1 MKLTIATA
9 KPRNPLV
16 APARMR
22 QAGRHGAGDKAQRQR
37 GRHELRRELRLA
49 DSERHSP

>member
-1 MKLTIATA
+1 MKITVKTA

-16 APARMR
+16 APTRMR
-22 QAGRHGAGDKAQRQR
+22 HAGRHDSGDKSHRQR